1 MGTLRAKSAFLTRAA
16 MASKYR
22 QSILLRPKKNISR
35 VNDENL
41 DREFEKEAQKA
52 EMVAQRLQ
60 DVEKG
65 MMKQIFPSA
74 SDKIDLQQQQWNDM
88 EEQLQLKEAAKK
100 QQLIDELEH
109 AAALQQHVQLT
120 QFVEADHKAAR
131 REYLKHLMEQNKK
144 LIDYREHVKT
154 AEKKKEVAED
164 KARPD
169 YHEVTWNKSTR

>member
-1 MGTLRAKSAFLTRAA
+1 MGVAEFVA

-22 QSILLRPKKNISR
+22 QSILLRPKKVNSR

-41 DREFEKEAQKA
+41 DREFAKEAGKA
-52 EMVAQRLQ
+52 EAVAARLQ
-60 DVEKG
+60 DVERG

-74 SDKIDLQQQQWNDM
+74 SDKVELQEQMKTEM
-88 EEQLQLKEAAKK
+88 EEQLFAKEQAKK
-100 QQLIDELEH
+100 QALIDELEH

-120 QFVEADHKAAR
+120 QYVEADHKAAR

-154 AEKKKEVAED
+154 QEKKKEIEAD

-169 YHEVTWNKSTR
+169 YHEVTWNRSTR

>member
-1 MGTLRAKSAFLTRAA
+1 

-22 QSILLRPKKNISR
+22 QSILLRPKKGNSR

-41 DREFEKEAQKA
+41 DREYDKESMKA
-52 EMVAQRLQ
+52 EAVAMRLQ
-60 DVEKG
+60 EVEKG

-74 SDKIDLQQQQWNDM
+74 SDKVDLQEQMKSEM
-88 EEQLQLKEAAKK
+88 EAQLAAKEQAKK
-100 QQLIDELEH
+100 QALIDELEH

-120 QFVEADHKAAR
+120 QYVEADHKAAR

-154 AEKKKEVAED
+154 VEKKAEIEQD

-169 YHEVTWNKSTR
+169 YHEVTWNRSTR